1 VHDPRG
7 LVTPLVA
14 AALAVLLA
22 GCMTSADVISDRTW
36 TLDEVNGLPAAG
48 PGTLTLGADG
58 RLSLE
63 PGCNSGSGTYAI
75 EGNRL
80 LTGPIAVT
88 ERLCAD
94 DAVNTQE
101 AIVVQVIDAD
111 PTFAVD
117 TRTGQLR
124 LMAGDATLLF
134 DAP

>member
-1 VHDPRG
+1 MSRRHLGDA
-7 LVTPLVA
+7 LA
-14 AALAVLLA
+14 AATLALLVA

-48 PGTLTLGADG
+48 PGTLTLAGDG
-58 RLSLE
+58 TLSVE
-63 PGCNSGSGTYAI
+63 PGCNTGSGTYAI

-94 DAVNTQE
+94 DALNTQE
-101 AIVVQVIDAD
+101 AIVVQVLDAD